1 MASVRSDNGGVPPA
15 SEIAARLVA
24 NIETVVRGVFRGT
37 TSLRPD
43 RAQGVLKVLR
53 ATGDLSEAAFA
64 VRTQSR
70 KPVAFGTVTAS
81 GKARLFTAPSCVAD

>member
-1 MASVRSDNGGVPPA
+1 VRSDNGGVPPA
-15 SEIAARLVA
+15 AEIAARLVA

-37 TSLRPD
+37 ASLRPD
-43 RAQGVLKVLR
+43 RSQGVLKVLR
-53 ATGDLSEAAFA
+53 AAGDLSEAVFA

-70 KPVAFGTVTAS
+70 KAGSVRRRDRT